1 MRTCMNK
8 LVRSHVHLR
17 SPKMESDL
25 LHIVK
30 EVVYIA
36 VGPVIGVFAWI
47 GKLFH
52 KRVNLIEYK
61 INHLDKEHAVCEAK
75 VEDIKEDIHNID
87 KKLDKI
93 LDKVRK

>member
-1 MRTCMNK
+1 
-8 LVRSHVHLR
+8 
-17 SPKMESDL
+17 MESDL

-52 KRVNLIEYK
+52 RRVSLIEHK
-61 INHLDKEHAVCEAK
+61 VGLLDKDSAVHQAK
-75 VEDIKEDIHNID
+75 LIDIKEDIHNID
-87 KKLDKI
+87 IKLDKI
-93 LDKVRK
+93 LDKVRN